1 VAAEGKAEYVAG
13 VCESELGR
21 GDVDVSVV
29 SGVVAAEYAIK
40 YEVLVCGL

>member
-1 VAAEGKAEYVAG
+1 VAAAGKAEYVAG

-29 SGVVAAEYAIK
+29 SGVVAAEYAVE